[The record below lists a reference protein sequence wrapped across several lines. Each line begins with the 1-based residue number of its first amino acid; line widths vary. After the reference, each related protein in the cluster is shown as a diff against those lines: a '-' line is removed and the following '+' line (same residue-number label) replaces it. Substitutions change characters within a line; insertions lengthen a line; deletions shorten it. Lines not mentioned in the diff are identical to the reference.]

1 MFQLA
6 EGFPAFDSFSD
17 GHLLA
22 VDLSER
28 QIERRF
34 AARSRRMGKD
44 VQRRREHR
52 ATAPI
57 RKRIGWIIQKFRAGI
72 GPCARPGQQIPLEF
86 ESIMRS
92 EEHTSELQSLMRISY
107 AVFCVTN
114 TLTNHS
120 NTP

>member
-1 MFQLA
+1 MRISDWRDVCSSDLIVLPPFANEMFQLA

-52 ATAPI
+52 APAHI
-57 RKRIGWIIQKFRAGI
+57 RKRIGWIIQKFRAAI
-72 GPCARPGQQIPLEF
+72 GHYAPPGQQIPMAF
-86 ESIMRS
+86 VSI
-92 EEHTSELQSLMRISY
+92 I
-107 AVFCVTN
+107 
-114 TLTNHS
+114 
-120 NTP
+120 

>member
-1 MFQLA
+1 MLISGCSSDVCSPDLPPFPTEMCQLA
-6 EGFPAFDSFSD
+6 EGLPAFDSVSD

-28 QIERRF
+28 QWERRF

-52 ATAPI
+52 ATAQI

-86 ESIMRS
+86 VSI
-92 EEHTSELQSLMRISY
+92 I
-107 AVFCVTN
+107 
-114 TLTNHS
+114 
-120 NTP
+120 

>member
-52 ATAPI
+52 ATAQI

-72 GPCARPGQQIPLEF
+72 GPCAR
-86 ESIMRS
+86 RS
-92 EEHTSELQSLMRISY
+92 EEHTSELQSLMRNSY
-107 AVFCVTN
+107 AGYC
-114 TLTNHS
+114 LKK
-120 NTP
+120 